1 LLINHF
7 IPDKAYCIN
16 CTPLYLD
23 SSYPEEYLN
32 EDTIEKYDNEDFTEL
47 ELHVEKIDYNYLYKL
62 NVVQCGC
69 PCKYGRL
76 NGLDTTS
83 FYKNECFDQWK
94 EFKEWKY
101 FKCFF
106 EKSCSTG
113 NIYRGKIS
121 SNSTFSTT
129 TTITSPKANKDF
141 TTKQPEISVGKN
153 ETELESS
160 QINDDKELEF
170 EKIDYNH
177 LERINVVQ
185 CGCPCKYGKING
197 LANTSFYKNECFDQS
212 RKLMER
218 NSFNCY
224 IEESCSTGI
233 VYRGELRS
241 NTTTT
246 TTTTT
251 TATSTKTSTDIVSTS
266 NVTTTSSNIETEK
279 IDNDYLNVVQ
289 CGCPCKYGKINGLA
303 NTSFYKNECFDQWKE
318 LKEWKYFKCFFEKS
332 CSTGN
337 IYRGKLSSNSTSS
350 TTTTIT
356 SPTAIDFTSPSNVT
370 LTSSNIEIEKID
382 LRYLIENT
390 TEKYDNKDFTTK
402 QPEISVGKSETE
414 LESSQ
419 INDDKELEFVTTSK
433 LKIEKIETPTNFIDE
448 NPSITPTSKPEIDFT
463 TDKNN
468 GIYNFINSIQL
479 IKEKLYGNDKI

>member
-1 LLINHF
+1 MLINHF

-47 ELHVEKIDYNYLYKL
+47 ELQVEKIDYNYLCKL

-76 NGLDTTS
+76 NGLANTS

-113 NIYRGKIS
+113 NIYRGKLS
-121 SNSTFSTT
+121 SNT
-129 TTITSPKANKDF
+129 
-141 TTKQPEISVGKN
+141 
-153 ETELESS
+153 
-160 QINDDKELEF
+160 
-170 EKIDYNH
+170 
-177 LERINVVQ
+177 
-185 CGCPCKYGKING
+185 
-197 LANTSFYKNECFDQS
+197 
-212 RKLMER
+212 
-218 NSFNCY
+218 
-224 IEESCSTGI
+224 
-233 VYRGELRS
+233 
-241 NTTTT
+241 TTTT

-251 TATSTKTSTDIVSTS
+251 TATSTKTSTDIISTS
-266 NVTTTSSNIETEK
+266 NVTT
-279 IDNDYLNVVQ
+279 
-289 CGCPCKYGKINGLA
+289 
-303 NTSFYKNECFDQWKE
+303 
-318 LKEWKYFKCFFEKS
+318 
-332 CSTGN
+332 
-337 IYRGKLSSNSTSS
+337 
-350 TTTTIT
+350 
-356 SPTAIDFTSPSNVT
+356 
-370 LTSSNIEIEKID
+370 TSSNIEIEKID

-402 QPEISVGKSETE
+402 QPEISVGKNETE

-448 NPSITPTSKPEIDFT
+448 IPSITPTSKPEIDFT

-479 IKEKLYGNDKI
+479 IKEKLYGNDLNF